1 MKENLKIVISGGGTG
16 GHIFP
21 AIAIADAL
29 KKRFPKADILFI
41 GAKGRMEME
50 RVPKAGYPIEGLWI
64 SGMTKDLKSILLP
77 LKLTSSFNH
86 AIAILKRFKP
96 DVVIGVGGFASGPTL
111 MGANFLN
118 IPTVIQEQNSY
129 PGKTNRNVG
138 KKAKAICVAYDHL
151 DQWFPAEKIHFTGN
165 PLRANIKLNGTREE
179 AAEFFHLNPEKP
191 VALLVGGSQGAL
203 GINKGIS
210 AQLAAFKDADLQLI
224 WQTGKTYISQA
235 TGEVNA
241 LGLGEQV
248 KPSVFIDRMDLAY
261 GLADVVISR
270 AGAMSIS
277 ELALVQKP
285 VIFVPLPTAAEDH
298 QTKNAQQL
306 VDAEAAI
313 MVRNA
318 DTEKDLVPTLMRLA
332 NDPALREKLSTNIG
346 KFARPNAANDIVDV
360 IINAISQPSNHISWN
375 AKHSTESISN
385 LKSKNEN

>member
-1 MKENLKIVISGGGTG
+1 MKENLKVVISGGGTG

-29 KKRFPKADILFI
+29 KRRFPEADILFI

-64 SGMTKDLKSILLP
+64 SGFTKDLKSLSLP
-77 LKLTSSFNH
+77 FKLISSLSK
-86 AIAILKRFKP
+86 ARRILKRFQP
-96 DVVIGVGGFASGPTL
+96 DVVVGVGGFASGPTL
-111 MGANFLN
+111 KAANWLG

-165 PLRANIKLNGTREE
+165 PLRANIALNGTREE
-179 AAEFFHLNPEKP
+179 AAKYFNLNPTKP

-210 AQLAAFKDADLQLI
+210 TQLAAFKDSDLQLI
-224 WQTGKTYISQA
+224 WQTGKFYLEQA
-235 TGEVNA
+235 QHEVKA
-241 LGLGEQV
+241 LGLEDQV
-248 KPSVFIDRMDLAY
+248 KPTVFIDRMDLAY

-306 VDAEAAI
+306 VDAEAAL

-318 DTEKDLVPTLMRLA
+318 DTEKELIPTLFRLKDDHELQA
-332 NDPALREKLSTNIG
+332 KLSTNIG
-346 KFARPNAANDIVDV
+346 KFARPNAADDIVDQ
-360 IINAISQPSNHISWN
+360 IIKAIE
-375 AKHSTESISN
+375 A
-385 LKSKNEN
+385 

>member
-1 MKENLKIVISGGGTG
+1 MKENLKVVISGGGTG

-29 KKRFPKADILFI
+29 KRRFPEADILFI
-41 GAKGRMEME
+41 GAQGRMEMD

-64 SGMTKDLKSILLP
+64 SGFTKDLSALGLP
-77 LKLTSSFNH
+77 FKLVSSLTK
-86 AIAILKRFKP
+86 ARRILKRFQP

-111 MGANFLN
+111 KAANWLG

-165 PLRANIKLNGTREE
+165 PLRANITLNGTREE
-179 AAEFFHLNPEKP
+179 AAAFFHLDPSKP

-210 AQLAAFKDADLQLI
+210 AQLAAFKENDLQLI
-224 WQTGKTYISQA
+224 WQTGKMYYEQA
-235 TGEVNA
+235 QAEVKA
-241 LGLGEQV
+241 LGLENQV
-248 KPSVFIDRMDLAY
+248 KPTVFIERMDLAY
-261 GLADVVISR
+261 GIADVVISR

-318 DTEKDLVPTLMRLA
+318 ETEKELVPALFRLK
-332 NDPALREKLSTNIG
+332 DDRELQAKMSTNIG
-346 KFARPNAANDIVDV
+346 KFARPNAADDIVEV
-360 IINAISQPSNHISWN
+360 IIKAIS
-375 AKHSTESISN
+375 
-385 LKSKNEN
+385 

>member
-1 MKENLKIVISGGGTG
+1 MKENPKFVISGGGTG

-29 KKRFPKADILFI
+29 KRRFPKADILFI
-41 GAKGRMEME
+41 GAQGRMEME

-64 SGMTKDLKSILLP
+64 SGFTKEFKSLLLP
-77 LKLTSSFNH
+77 FKLVSSLTK
-86 AIAILKRFKP
+86 ACRILKRFQP
-96 DVVIGVGGFASGPTL
+96 DAVIGVGGFASGPTL
-111 MGANFLN
+111 KAANWLG

-165 PLRANIKLNGTREE
+165 PLRANIALNGTREE
-179 AAEFFHLNPEKP
+179 AAAFFGLDPNKP

-210 AQLAAFKDADLQLI
+210 AQLAAFKDSDLQLI
-224 WQTGKTYISQA
+224 WQTGKTYITQA
-235 TGEVNA
+235 QEEVKA
-241 LGLGEQV
+241 LGLESQV
-248 KPSVFIDRMDLAY
+248 KPTVFIERMDLAY
-261 GLADVVISR
+261 GFADMVISR

-306 VDAEAAI
+306 VNAEAAI

-318 DTEKDLVPTLMRLA
+318 DTEKDLVPTLFRLKDDHELQA
-332 NDPALREKLSTNIG
+332 KMSTNIG
-346 KFARPNAANDIVDV
+346 KFARPNAADDIVNQ
-360 IINAISQPSNHISWN
+360 IIKTI
-375 AKHSTESISN
+375 E
-385 LKSKNEN
+385 

>member
-1 MKENLKIVISGGGTG
+1 MKENLKVVISGGGTG

-29 KKRFPKADILFI
+29 KRRFPVADILFI

-64 SGMTKDLKSILLP
+64 SGFTKDLSALSLP
-77 LKLTSSFNH
+77 FKLISSLSK
-86 AIAILKRFKP
+86 ARRILKRFQP
-96 DVVIGVGGFASGPTL
+96 DVVVGVGGFASGPTL
-111 MGANFLN
+111 KAANWLG

-165 PLRANIKLNGTREE
+165 PLRANITLNGTREE
-179 AAEFFHLNPEKP
+179 AAEYFHLDPTKP

-210 AQLAAFKDADLQLI
+210 AQLAAFKDSDLQLI
-224 WQTGKTYISQA
+224 WQTGKFYLEQA
-235 TGEVNA
+235 QQEVKS
-241 LGLGEQV
+241 LGLEEQV
-248 KPSVFIDRMDLAY
+248 KPTVFIDRMDLAY

-306 VDAEAAI
+306 VDAEAAL

-318 DTEKDLVPTLMRLA
+318 DTEKELISTLFRLK
-332 NDPALREKLSTNIG
+332 DDRELQTKLSTNIG
-346 KFARPNAANDIVDV
+346 KFARPNAADDIVEQ
-360 IINAISQPSNHISWN
+360 IIKALE
-375 AKHSTESISN
+375 A
-385 LKSKNEN
+385 

>member
-1 MKENLKIVISGGGTG
+1 MKENLKVVISGGGTG

-29 KKRFPKADILFI
+29 KRRYPEADILFI

-64 SGMTKDLKSILLP
+64 SGFTKDLSALSLP
-77 LKLTSSFNH
+77 FKLASSLTK
-86 AIAILKRFKP
+86 ARSILKRFQP

-111 MGANFLN
+111 KAANWLG

-165 PLRANIKLNGTREE
+165 PLRANITLNGTREE
-179 AAEFFHLNPEKP
+179 AAEFFQLDATKP

-210 AQLAAFKDADLQLI
+210 AQLAAFKDSDLQLI
-224 WQTGKTYISQA
+224 WQTGKTYITQA
-235 TGEVNA
+235 QEEVKA
-241 LGLGEQV
+241 LGLEDQV
-248 KPSVFIDRMDLAY
+248 KPTVFIERMDLAY
-261 GLADVVISR
+261 GLADMVISR

-318 DTEKDLVPTLMRLA
+318 DTEKDLVPTLFRLKDDHELQA
-332 NDPALREKLSTNIG
+332 KMSANIG
-346 KFARPNAANDIVDV
+346 KFARPNAANDIVDQIIKV
-360 IINAISQPSNHISWN
+360 IS
-375 AKHSTESISN
+375 
-385 LKSKNEN
+385 

>member
-1 MKENLKIVISGGGTG
+1 MKENLKVVISGGGTG

-29 KKRFPKADILFI
+29 KRRFPKADILFI

-64 SGMTKDLKSILLP
+64 SGFTKNLSALSLP
-77 LKLTSSFNH
+77 FKLVSSLTK
-86 AIAILKRFKP
+86 ACRILKRFQP

-111 MGANFLN
+111 KAANWLG

-165 PLRANIKLNGTREE
+165 PLRANITLNGTREE
-179 AAEFFHLNPEKP
+179 AAAFFQLNPSKP

-210 AQLAAFKDADLQLI
+210 AQLAAFKDNDLQLI
-224 WQTGKTYISQA
+224 WQTGKTYITQA
-235 TGEVNA
+235 QEEVKA
-241 LGLGEQV
+241 LGLENQV
-248 KPSVFIDRMDLAY
+248 KPTVFIERMDLAY
-261 GLADVVISR
+261 GLADMVISR

-298 QTKNAQQL
+298 QTKNAQHL
-306 VDAEAAI
+306 VDADAAI

-318 DTEKDLVPTLMRLA
+318 DTEKDLIPTLFRLKDDHELQA
-332 NDPALREKLSTNIG
+332 KMSANIG
-346 KFARPNAANDIVDV
+346 KFARPNAADDIVDQIIKV
-360 IINAISQPSNHISWN
+360 IS
-375 AKHSTESISN
+375 
-385 LKSKNEN
+385 

>member
-1 MKENLKIVISGGGTG
+1 MKENLKVVISGGGTG

-29 KKRFPKADILFI
+29 KRSFPEADILFI

-64 SGMTKDLKSILLP
+64 SGFTKDLSALSLP
-77 LKLTSSFNH
+77 FKLISSLTK
-86 AIAILKRFKP
+86 ARRILKRFRP
-96 DVVIGVGGFASGPTL
+96 DVVVGVGGFASGPTL
-111 MGANFLN
+111 KAANWLG

-165 PLRANIKLNGTREE
+165 PLRANITLNGTREE
-179 AAEFFHLNPEKP
+179 AAEYFHLDPTKP

-210 AQLAAFKDADLQLI
+210 AQLAAFKDSDLQLI
-224 WQTGKTYISQA
+224 WQTGKFYLEQA
-235 TGEVNA
+235 QQEVKA
-241 LGLGEQV
+241 LGLEEQV
-248 KPSVFIDRMDLAY
+248 KPTVFIDRMDLAY

-306 VDAEAAI
+306 VDAEAAL

-318 DTEKDLVPTLMRLA
+318 DTEKELIPTLFRLK
-332 NDPALREKLSTNIG
+332 DDRELQTKLSTNIG
-346 KFARPNAANDIVDV
+346 KFARPNAADDIVEV
-360 IINAISQPSNHISWN
+360 IIKAMS
-375 AKHSTESISN
+375 
-385 LKSKNEN
+385 

>member
-1 MKENLKIVISGGGTG
+1 MNENLKVVISGGGTG

-29 KKRFPKADILFI
+29 KRRFPKADILFI

-64 SGMTKDLKSILLP
+64 SGFTKEIKSLLLP
-77 LKLTSSFNH
+77 LKLTSSINH

-111 MGANFLN
+111 MSANYLH

-165 PLRANIKLNGTREE
+165 PLRTNITLNGTREE
-179 AAEFFHLNPEKP
+179 ATKYFHLDPTKP

-210 AQLAAFKDADLQLI
+210 AQLAAFKDSDLQLI
-224 WQTGKTYISQA
+224 WQTGKFYFEQA
-235 TGEVNA
+235 QQEVKS
-241 LGLGEQV
+241 LGLEQQV
-248 KPSVFIDRMDLAY
+248 KPTIFIDRMDLAY

-318 DTEKDLVPTLMRLA
+318 DTEKELIPTLFKLSADKERK
-332 NDPALREKLSTNIG
+332 DKLSTNIG
-346 KFARPNAANDIVDV
+346 KFARPNAADDIVNV
-360 IINAISQPSNHISWN
+360 IIKAIS
-375 AKHSTESISN
+375 
-385 LKSKNEN
+385 

>member
-1 MKENLKIVISGGGTG
+1 MKQNLKVVISGGGTG

-29 KKRFPKADILFI
+29 KRRFPEADILFI

-64 SGMTKDLKSILLP
+64 SGFTKDLSALSLP
-77 LKLTSSFNH
+77 FKLVSSLSK
-86 AIAILKRFKP
+86 ARRILKRFQP

-111 MGANFLN
+111 KAANWLG

-138 KKAKAICVAYDHL
+138 KKARAICVAYDHL

-165 PLRANIKLNGTREE
+165 PLRANITLNGTREE
-179 AAEFFHLNPEKP
+179 AAAFFNLDPTKP

-210 AQLAAFKDADLQLI
+210 AQLAAFKDSDLQLI
-224 WQTGKTYISQA
+224 WQTGKTYITQA
-235 TGEVNA
+235 QDEVKA
-241 LGLGEQV
+241 LGLEGQV
-248 KPSVFIDRMDLAY
+248 KPTVFIDRMDLAY

-306 VDAEAAI
+306 VDAEAAL

-318 DTEKDLVPTLMRLA
+318 DAEKELI
-332 NDPALREKLSTNIG
+332 PALFKLKDDKVLQEKLSKNIG
-346 KFARPNAANDIVDV
+346 KFARPNAADDIVDQ
-360 IINAISQPSNHISWN
+360 IIKAIS
-375 AKHSTESISN
+375 
-385 LKSKNEN
+385 

>member
-1 MKENLKIVISGGGTG
+1 MKENLKVVISGGGTG

-29 KKRFPKADILFI
+29 KRRFPKADILFI

-64 SGMTKDLKSILLP
+64 SGFTKDLSALSLP
-77 LKLTSSFNH
+77 FKLVSSLTK
-86 AIAILKRFKP
+86 ACRILKRFQP

-111 MGANFLN
+111 KAANWLG

-165 PLRANIKLNGTREE
+165 PLRANITLNGTREE
-179 AAEFFHLNPEKP
+179 AAAFFQLDPNKP

-210 AQLAAFKDADLQLI
+210 AQLAAFKDNDLQLI
-224 WQTGKTYISQA
+224 WQTGKTYITQA
-235 TGEVNA
+235 QEEVKA
-241 LGLGEQV
+241 LGLENQV
-248 KPSVFIDRMDLAY
+248 KPTVFIERMDLAY
-261 GLADVVISR
+261 GLADMVISR

-306 VDAEAAI
+306 VDADAAI
-313 MVRNA
+313 MERTA
-318 DTEKDLVPTLMRLA
+318 DTEKDLIPTLFRLKDDHELQA
-332 NDPALREKLSTNIG
+332 KMSANIG
-346 KFARPNAANDIVDV
+346 KFARPNAADDIVDQ
-360 IINAISQPSNHISWN
+360 IIKAIS
-375 AKHSTESISN
+375 
-385 LKSKNEN
+385 

>member
-1 MKENLKIVISGGGTG
+1 MKDNLRFVISGGGTG

-29 KKRFPKADILFI
+29 RRRFPQAEILFI

-64 SGMTKDLKSILLP
+64 SGLTKDLRSLTLP
-77 LKLTSSFNH
+77 FKLVSSLCKARH
-86 AIAILKRFKP
+86 ILKRFQP
-96 DVVIGVGGFASGPTL
+96 DAVIGVGGFASGPTL
-111 MGANFLN
+111 KAANWLG
-118 IPTVIQEQNSY
+118 IPTIIQEQNSY

-138 KKAKAICVAYDHL
+138 RKAKAICVAYDHL

-165 PLRANIKLNGTREE
+165 PLRANITLSGSREE
-179 AAEFFHLNPEKP
+179 AARYFGLDPAKP

-210 AQLAAFKDADLQLI
+210 AQLAAFKDTDLQLI
-224 WQTGKTYISQA
+224 WQTGKTYITQA
-235 TGEVNA
+235 QEEVKA
-241 LGLGEQV
+241 LGLETQV
-248 KPSVFIDRMDLAY
+248 KPVVFIDRMDLAY

-277 ELALVQKP
+277 ELAIVRKP

-298 QTKNAQQL
+298 QTKNARQL
-306 VDAEAAI
+306 VDAEAAL

-318 DTEKDLVPTLMRLA
+318 ETEQELVPALLKLA
-332 NDPALREKLSTNIG
+332 GDPALQAKLGANIG
-346 KFARPNAANDIVDV
+346 KFARPNAADDIVEQ
-360 IINAISQPSNHISWN
+360 IIKAI
-375 AKHSTESISN
+375 
-385 LKSKNEN
+385 

>member
-1 MKENLKIVISGGGTG
+1 MKQNLKVVISGGGTG

-29 KKRFPKADILFI
+29 KRRFPEADILFI

-64 SGMTKDLKSILLP
+64 SGMTKDIKSLLLP
-77 LKLTSSFNH
+77 FKLISSLSK
-86 AIAILKRFKP
+86 ARRILRRFKP

-111 MGANFLN
+111 KAANWLG

-138 KKAKAICVAYDHL
+138 KQAKAICVAYDHL

-165 PLRANIKLNGTREE
+165 PLRANITLNGTREE
-179 AAEFFHLNPEKP
+179 AATFFHLDPTRP

-210 AQLAAFKDADLQLI
+210 AQLKAFCDGDLQLI
-224 WQTGKTYISQA
+224 WQTGKTYIDKA
-235 TGEVNA
+235 NEEVKA
-241 LGLGEQV
+241 LGLENRV
-248 KPSVFIDRMDLAY
+248 KPTVFIERMDLAY

-277 ELALVQKP
+277 ELALVQRP

-306 VDAEAAI
+306 VDAEAAL

-318 DTEKDLVPTLMRLA
+318 DAEQELVPALMRLA
-332 NDPALREKLSTNIG
+332 ADKELQQKLSTNIG
-346 KFARPNAANDIVDV
+346 KFARPNASEDIVDQ
-360 IINAISQPSNHISWN
+360 IIKAIS
-375 AKHSTESISN
+375 
-385 LKSKNEN
+385 

>member
-1 MKENLKIVISGGGTG
+1 MKENLKVVISGGGTG

-29 KKRFPKADILFI
+29 KRRFPKADILFI

-64 SGMTKDLKSILLP
+64 SGFTKDLSALSLP
-77 LKLTSSFNH
+77 FKLVSSLTK
-86 AIAILKRFKP
+86 ACRILKRFQP

-111 MGANFLN
+111 KAANWLG

-165 PLRANIKLNGTREE
+165 PLRANITLNGTREE
-179 AAEFFHLNPEKP
+179 AAAFFQLDPNKP

-210 AQLAAFKDADLQLI
+210 AQLAAFKDSDLQLI
-224 WQTGKTYISQA
+224 WQTGKTYITQA
-235 TGEVNA
+235 QEEVKA
-241 LGLGEQV
+241 LGLENQV
-248 KPSVFIDRMDLAY
+248 KPTVFIERMDLAY
-261 GLADVVISR
+261 GLADMVISR

-318 DTEKDLVPTLMRLA
+318 DTEKDLI
-332 NDPALREKLSTNIG
+332 PALFRLKDDHELQAKMSANIG
-346 KFARPNAANDIVDV
+346 KFARPNAADDIVDQIIKV
-360 IINAISQPSNHISWN
+360 IS
-375 AKHSTESISN
+375 
-385 LKSKNEN
+385 

>member
-1 MKENLKIVISGGGTG
+1 MKENLKVVISGGGTG

-29 KKRFPKADILFI
+29 KRRFPKADILFI

-64 SGMTKDLKSILLP
+64 SGFTKDLSALSLP
-77 LKLTSSFNH
+77 FKLVSSLTK
-86 AIAILKRFKP
+86 ACRILKRFQP

-111 MGANFLN
+111 KAANWLG

-165 PLRANIKLNGTREE
+165 PLRANITLNGTREE
-179 AAEFFHLNPEKP
+179 AAAFFQLDPNKP

-210 AQLAAFKDADLQLI
+210 AQLAAFKDNDLQLI
-224 WQTGKTYISQA
+224 WQTGKTYITQA
-235 TGEVNA
+235 QEEVKA
-241 LGLGEQV
+241 LGLENQV
-248 KPSVFIDRMDLAY
+248 KPTVFIERMDLAY
-261 GLADVVISR
+261 GLADMVISR

-306 VDAEAAI
+306 VDADAAI

-318 DTEKDLVPTLMRLA
+318 DTEKDLIPTLFRLKDDHELQA
-332 NDPALREKLSTNIG
+332 KMSANIG
-346 KFARPNAANDIVDV
+346 KFARPNAADDIVDQIIKV
-360 IINAISQPSNHISWN
+360 IS
-375 AKHSTESISN
+375 
-385 LKSKNEN
+385 